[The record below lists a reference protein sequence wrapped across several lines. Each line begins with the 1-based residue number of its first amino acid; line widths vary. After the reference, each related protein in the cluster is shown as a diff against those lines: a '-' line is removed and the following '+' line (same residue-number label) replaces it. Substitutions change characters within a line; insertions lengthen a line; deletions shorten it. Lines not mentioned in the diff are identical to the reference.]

1 MRRALPVAGLCVL
14 LVSTTAAYAQEAV
27 PAIATNLPEAPIA
40 EVRVEGN
47 RRVDTEA
54 ILSGIETRAGAVLSR
69 DVIRRDLAR
78 IYGLGY
84 FDDVEVRLLSPEEAQ
99 AAGPVLVFVVREKP
113 TIRKIEYEGNEEIG
127 KDDLEDLLEIR
138 PYTILDL
145 NRVEKT
151 AKKFAEKYR
160 EKGYYLASVTYRIE
174 PVPEESSVDVVFVF
188 DERQK
193 VQVKEIRFVG
203 NDSVP
208 EEEIEP
214 FLETRE
220 GGWFSF
226 PTQSGTYVEEAF
238 KRDLMRIAHVYY
250 DRGFINV
257 KVGEPTVTLSPDK
270 KWIYVTIPIEEGDP
284 YDVGAY
290 ELSGDLI
297 ADAALLKDL
306 LKMQPGE
313 RFVRTKM
320 IQDILALQSFYRN
333 RGYAYVNVV
342 PLTNVDAKAKTIDLT
357 LDIDKGEKVYVE
369 RIEIHGNTRTRDK
382 VIRREFRIAEG
393 DLYSGAAIEL
403 SKSRVNALG
412 YFENVDLDTRPG
424 SAPNKV
430 VLEMTVKERPTGTFQ
445 VGAGLSSGE
454 GFLVTAQIAHDNLFG
469 RGQSISLTWQY
480 SSLRNIFQ
488 LQFQEP
494 YFLDTPATFA
504 FGAYNTRSDF
514 FDFIRN
520 STGGSLTWGY
530 ELVDDL
536 RLFGTYTLE
545 NVEVSALERGGPSNF
560 YGGGLTSSLKLSL
573 SYDKRDNRLF
583 PTRGQYQTASVEHA
597 PEWLG
602 SENLFTRYTLTSRWY
617 YPLPLGLVARAKGEV
632 GYITGENF
640 PISERYYLGGVF
652 SLRGYLLRSISP
664 TIEYASSDDPQ
675 GATSPFRVG
684 GNKQVLFNFEIEF
697 PLLPMVGV
705 RGVLFYDMG
714 NAYAD
719 NEPFFMDLQ
728 DDLPLGMFHSV
739 GFGFRWFSPIGPLR
753 FEWGIPLTPRPQ
765 DEPIRFEFTVGNFF

>member
-1 MRRALPVAGLCVL
+1 MKRLLLAALAAAVGLVPVA
-14 LVSTTAAYAQEAV
+14 EARAED
-27 PAIATNLPEAPIA
+27 PLEITLRLPDEPVA

-54 ILSGIETRAGAVLSR
+54 ILADLETRAGARLSR
-69 DVIRRDLAR
+69 DAIRRDLAR
-78 IYGLGY
+78 IYAHGF
-84 FDDVEVRLLSPEEAQ
+84 FDDVVVRLLDAKEAGTT
-99 AAGPVLVFVVREKP
+99 GPVVVFEVHEKP
-113 TIRKIEYEGNEEIG
+113 TIRKIEYEGNKEIG
-127 KDDLEDLLEIR
+127 KDDLKDLLEIR
-138 PYTILDL
+138 PFTILDL
-145 NRVEKT
+145 NRVQATAEK
-151 AKKFAEKYR
+151 FEEKYR
-160 EKGYYLASVTYRIE
+160 EKGYFLATVTYRID
-174 PVPEESSVDVVFVF
+174 PVPDEAAVDVVFVF

-203 NDSVP
+203 NDHVP
-208 EEEIEP
+208 ESEIEP

-226 PTQSGTYVEEAF
+226 LTQSGTYVEEAL
-238 KRDLMRIAHVYY
+238 KRDLMRVASVYY
-250 DRGFINV
+250 DRGYINV
-257 KVGEPTVTLSPDK
+257 KVGQPTVSLSADK
-270 KWIYVTIPIEEGDP
+270 KWIYISIPIEEGDA
-284 YDVGAY
+284 YDVGEY
-290 ELSGDLI
+290 RVGGDLI
-297 ADAALLKDL
+297 ADESLLASL
-306 LKMQPGE
+306 LKMKSGE
-313 RFVRTKM
+313 RFSRTKM
-320 IQDILALQSFYRN
+320 IQDIFALQNYYRDQ
-333 RGYAYVNVV
+333 GYAYVNIA
-342 PLTNVDAKAKTIDLT
+342 PLTKVDTDAKTLDLT
-357 LDIDKGEKVYVE
+357 LDIDKGQKVYVE
-369 RIEIHGNTRTRDK
+369 RIEIKGNTRTRDK

-393 DLYSGAAIEL
+393 DLYNGTAIQV
-403 SKSRVNALG
+403 SKERVTALG
-412 YFENVDLDTRPG
+412 FFESVDLEMRPG
-424 SAPNKV
+424 SGPDKV

-469 RGQSISLTWQY
+469 RGQSVSLTWQY

-494 YFLDTPATFA
+494 YFLDTRATFA

-536 RLFGTYTLE
+536 RVFGTYTLE
-545 NVEVSALERGGPSNF
+545 NVEVSSLAQGGPSNF
-560 YGGGLTSSLKLSL
+560 YGGGITSSLKLSL

-597 PEWLG
+597 PDWLG
-602 SENLFTRYTLTSRWY
+602 SENLFTRYTLVSRWY
-617 YPLPLGLVARAKGEV
+617 YPLPLGIVARAKGEL
-632 GYITGENF
+632 GYITGENY

-664 TIEYASSDDPQ
+664 TVEYASSDDPL
-675 GATSPFRVG
+675 GGTSPFRIG
-684 GNKQVLFNFEIEF
+684 GNKQILFNFELEF

-714 NAYAD
+714 NAFAD
-719 NEPFFMDLQ
+719 DAPFFTDRQ
-728 DDLPLGMFHSV
+728 HDLPLGMFHSV

-753 FEWGIPLTPRPQ
+753 FEWGIPLTPRPE
-765 DEPIRFEFTVGNFF
+765 DEAIRFEFTVGNFF